1 MDSNEKNPF
10 ERTNQFYIAQ
20 VNSMEIKISEL
31 KAQLHAKDFEIDY
44 LSSKLSAS
52 QRDNGKSRDWHEIE
66 MKLKIATQENEILKS
81 KISEFQDVHI
91 IKSQLEQALH
101 MKKLFESKY
110 RELKSKIMV
119 DEKALELTPD
129 KEKIRN
135 LEQDLENAQ
144 KVIEE
149 NSLKLK
155 ETYTEINELK
165 KELYQKETELQELR
179 KISNSVSKSNKT
191 DIVKNWLPASPNTA
205 IRTVSANQTRKN
217 SPNINQFK
225 GNTLHSNIQ
234 YHSPKP
240 VTEYI
245 IRPKIV
251 SISLESTLNPPPN

>member
-1 MDSNEKNPF
+1 MDTNDKNPF

-52 QRDNGKSRDWHEIE
+52 QRDNGKSRDWHEVE
-66 MKLKIATQENEILKS
+66 LKLKIALHENEILKT

-91 IKSQLEQALH
+91 LKSQLEQALH
-101 MKKLFESKY
+101 MKNLFENKY
-110 RELKSKIMV
+110 RELKSKMMV
-119 DEKALELTPD
+119 DEKALEPVLD
-129 KEKIRN
+129 RDRVRD

-149 NSLKLK
+149 NELKLK
-155 ETYTEINELK
+155 ESFLEISELK
-165 KELYQKETELQELR
+165 KEVYRKEVELQEV
-179 KISNSVSKSNKT
+179 KNKQGLNVRVNKAEV
-191 DIVKNWLPASPNTA
+191 VKNWLPASPNTA
-205 IRTVSANQTRKN
+205 IRPVSANQTRKN
-217 SPNINQFK
+217 SPNVNQSK
-225 GNTLHSNIQ
+225 GGTLRSNYQ

-240 VTEYI
+240 VTEYV